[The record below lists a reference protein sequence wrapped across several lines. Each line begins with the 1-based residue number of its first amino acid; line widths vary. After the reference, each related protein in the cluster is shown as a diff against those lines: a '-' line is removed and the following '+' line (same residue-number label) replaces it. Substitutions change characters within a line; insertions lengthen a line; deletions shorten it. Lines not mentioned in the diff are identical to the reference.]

1 MAESANYF
9 CEIISHV
16 YHLVK
21 PLIVYD
27 KKGKGGFREMVLKI
41 SYGAVGEEGHLS
53 KMSTY
58 LQSIG
63 FTKVK
68 AMDICMQAFTD
79 SFGRNF
85 ELLQQSQENQLS
97 QYIQQVELPRHR
109 SNSTTSSPTNNATI
123 NASLGAGSPRD
134 IDQKERHR
142 LRFIKQKSLNDQ
154 SAVASPEVKK
164 HLQEF
169 VLQKKRK
176 EASMVNLKSEILCSN
191 ASQSSSSTHHP
202 ILRKTASE
210 SNLLKMKSKRADIRS
225 SVTPYARFGSHG
237 PTQPVIPEGSVVHDS
252 APSSPQTTEDST
264 IGGSPSSCSYSMS
277 PHVPSNVV
285 TTSTTP
291 PTTSHHSHHSR
302 YENSLRST
310 LVERNNLII
319 VGNEDSSIN
328 SKSLP
333 NIPSAI
339 GRAALINKAV
349 GRRSPP
355 TNMSNRLPHH
365 PSMMVRRTKSSAIL
379 PLRKHLIEKQRSADE
394 EQYFQQKLN
403 ERRIHSLATSVRSS
417 GISQLLLGDLN
428 PPSTG
433 LGFDSIMLNHT
444 CKCGNNAA
452 HIENPSRASH
462 IWNRLIE
469 QGLVAHCKRIS
480 RKATLEEI
488 QSSHS
493 ENHTLLYGSDMISRK
508 STTSYGP
515 KFSMLEFL
523 RTAVGTLIEISE
535 MVVNDELKNGFA
547 IIRPPGHHAEYEE
560 AMGFCYFNS
569 VAITANRLLLSP
581 NVTKVMI
588 LDWAIHHGN
597 GTQKAFYDNPNVLYI
612 SLHRHDNGNF
622 YPGTGSL
629 TECGHGPGLGF
640 NVNIAWT
647 GDLIPPM
654 GDSEYLAAFRN
665 IVMPIAR
672 EFNPDVVLVSAG
684 FDAAIGH
691 NHPIGGYHVSTAC
704 FAYMTLQLQQIAGAS
719 EQCVRALLKFPIEKI
734 SEAEL
739 ARRPTAIAV
748 ETLQKTLA
756 IQALYWNSLKGGC
769 ETAFLSHLEA
779 WEKEREEAD
788 ALSAMATLSM
798 QQHRNSTS
806 ILAEHNHLH
815 QSSSHQPSSTPIT
828 ISYY

>member
-1 MAESANYF
+1 
-9 CEIISHV
+9 
-16 YHLVK
+16 
-21 PLIVYD
+21 
-27 KKGKGGFREMVLKI
+27 
-41 SYGAVGEEGHLS
+41 
-53 KMSTY
+53 
-58 LQSIG
+58 
-63 FTKVK
+63 
-68 AMDICMQAFTD
+68 
-79 SFGRNF
+79 
-85 ELLQQSQENQLS
+85 
-97 QYIQQVELPRHR
+97 
-109 SNSTTSSPTNNATI
+109 
-123 NASLGAGSPRD
+123 
-134 IDQKERHR
+134 
-142 LRFIKQKSLNDQ
+142 
-154 SAVASPEVKK
+154 
-164 HLQEF
+164 
-169 VLQKKRK
+169 
-176 EASMVNLKSEILCSN
+176 MVNLKSEILCSN

-403 ERRIHSLATSVRSS
+403 ERFVRPTIVEEDSSNIFMDIDDGRRIHSLATSVRSS

-515 KFSMLEFL
+515 KFSMLECGGIGVDSDTYWNENYTSEVL

-704 FAYMTLQLQQIAGAS
+704 FAYMTLQLQQIAGGKVVLALEGGYDLEVLSTAS